1 MTCYFRHLNEIFEKA
16 GVTITK
22 ENKQNVDRAI
32 HSIVGVEYKNCSATW
47 KEVKKRIIE
56 DEKSFVNTLKNKLTK
71 NLQN

>member
-22 ENKQNVDRAI
+22 ENKQDVNRAI

-47 KEVKKRIIE
+47 KEVKKRIAE
-56 DEKSFVNTLKNKLTK
+56 DEESFVNTLKSKLTK
-71 NLQN
+71 NSQN